1 MLDWSR
7 PSSTATYGNSV
18 TYFDT
23 ALNEHF
29 YRTRAFERED
39 AERKWRYERDYWA
52 VGESRALALADMP
65 IPPLTLSVC
74 RRMPPRRAR
83 RLGPRR
89 TARHMTWKTMQRHA
103 PTKGVHCR

>member
-7 PSSTATYGNSV
+7 PSSTATYGNNV
-18 TYFDT
+18 TYYDT
-23 ALNEHF
+23 ASNEHF
-29 YRTRAFERED
+29 YRSREV
-39 AERKWRYERDYWA
+39 EQRQRYERDYWA

-65 IPPLTLSVC
+65 IPPLTLSVW
-74 RRMPPRRAR
+74 RRMPTRRAR

-89 TARHMTWKTMQRHA
+89 TARHMTWKTMKRHA